1 MNALVQQDDSTR
13 MEPAMALALSANFGS
28 VQRWRESFVAL
39 GRSFGGGPGCLALV
53 FLPAQGTLEHRWAA
67 DARHAAGDG
76 DLILSCSFADAP
88 LDEFVDTIDWAQVY
102 ARYQQAVHAASEAFG
117 AAQEALSEVAPAP
130 LLLDVRRAGVFENA
144 VSMIP
149 GARWRDPAAV
159 SAWAAELPRDRAL
172 IVYCVYGHEVGRSTA
187 LRLRAAG
194 VPARFLRG
202 GIDGWQAA
210 GRALAPKAVVVG
222 EAP

>member
-1 MNALVQQDDSTR
+1 MNALVQEDDSTR
-13 MEPAMALALSANFGS
+13 MEPAMALALAANFGS

-67 DARHAAGDG
+67 DARHAAGDA
-76 DLILSCSFADAP
+76 DMILSCSVAGSP
-88 LDEFVDTIDWAQVY
+88 LDEFVNTIDWAQVY
-102 ARYQQAVHAASEAFG
+102 ERYQQAVHAASEAFG
-117 AAQEALSEVAPAP
+117 AALDDVQRVPM
-130 LLLDVRRAGVFENA
+130 LLDVRRAGVFENA
-144 VSMIP
+144 ASMIP
-149 GARWRDPAAV
+149 GASWRDPAAV
-159 SAWAAELPRDRAL
+159 SAWAAELPRDREL

-210 GRALAPKAVVVG
+210 GRALAPKAAAG